1 MQSGAWTRILWVM
14 PLVFVVLNTPF
25 YVIMMVEVVS
35 QVLYDKD
42 ADLMDR
48 SQLFVVWRLLFP
60 ADYAYLGCLQRSP
73 LFILSQFGH

>member
-48 SQLFVVWRLLFP
+48 SQLFVV
-60 ADYAYLGCLQRSP
+60 
-73 LFILSQFGH
+73 